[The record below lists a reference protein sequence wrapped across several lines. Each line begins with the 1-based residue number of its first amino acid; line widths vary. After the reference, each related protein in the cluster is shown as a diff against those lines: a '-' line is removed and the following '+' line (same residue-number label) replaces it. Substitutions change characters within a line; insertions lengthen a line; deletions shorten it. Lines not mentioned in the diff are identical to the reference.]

1 MNALTI
7 NKHVSKL
14 KDWCFK
20 SPTFHIATVQVNVKR
35 EKAIQEYLES
45 KEFGIDKKV
54 INN

>member
-1 MNALTI
+1 
-7 NKHVSKL
+7 L
-14 KDWCFK
+14 KNYCFK
-20 SPTFHIATVQVNVKR
+20 TPALLIAQTVRVNVKR